1 MSVGRLTKQKN
12 YKYLVN
18 EFKNFLKYSDDYNLM
33 ILGDGEEKNELN
45 KLIKNLNLQDRVH
58 LIGRVEN
65 VYEYMKQAD
74 VFVLS
79 SLWEELGFVIVEAAF
94 NNLFVISSDCPN
106 GPKEFIDKNKCGI
119 LFQSNSFNSLTEAM
133 IKFLKIEN
141 TFNVKLNAKKK
152 SSLYT
157 KFNHHLELTKIL
169 QNEN

>member
-1 MSVGRLTKQKN
+1 
-12 YKYLVN
+12 
-18 EFKNFLKYSDDYNLM
+18 M

-94 NNLFVISSDCPN
+94 NNLFVISVTAQMVQ
-106 GPKEFIDKNKCGI
+106 KNLLIKINVVFCFKAI
-119 LFQSNSFNSLTEAM
+119 ALT
-133 IKFLKIEN
+133 L
-141 TFNVKLNAKKK
+141 
-152 SSLYT
+152 
-157 KFNHHLELTKIL
+157 
-169 QNEN
+169 